1 MFEGLTRNAL
11 YRVGIYIRLSKED
24 SDKVIESESITNQ
37 RNIILAYL
45 KENKLALA
53 GEYVDDGV
61 SGTTFDRPAFNRLI
75 DDIEDGKINMVITKD
90 LSRLGRD
97 YIQSGYYVEQYFP
110 MKRVRY
116 VSILDNIDTE
126 KTNSAENDIAPFRSI
141 LNEMYAK
148 DISKKIRIVF
158 QQKKEDGQFLS
169 TSAPLG
175 YIKDPKDKHH
185 LIIDNDTAPIVR
197 RMFKMIIDGYGPVQ
211 IANIF
216 TDEHIPTPAMRNK
229 YQTNALSYQY
239 GYWHPGSVR
248 RILRNNVY
256 IGKLEQGKSQTISY
270 KNRQRV
276 KLPKEQWIIIENA
289 HEPLLDENTFYTV
302 QRLLDTSVK
311 KSVKNTYLLSGL
323 LKCHDCGGS
332 IGIAKA
338 KGRNFAYTSCNL
350 YRAYTKRKL
359 CTPHTLNYDALELMV
374 IEKVREM
381 CKICMDDEKIEKA
394 LRKKIENNQYKET
407 LQNALNEANNK
418 KEKLEKKLERMYED
432 RLNDI
437 ITAEMYKN
445 IAEKQ
450 SENLKKINEEIKSL
464 DEKLEEFSID
474 EKKIFSF
481 DYKQIINDFLKLEKP
496 TKEIM
501 SKIIDRIEIH
511 EDKKVDIYYRIKA
524 FEKLKE

>member
-1 MFEGLTRNAL
+1 MFEGLTQNAL

-24 SDKVIESESITNQ
+24 SDKVVESESITNQ
-37 RNIILAYL
+37 RNILLAYL
-45 KENKLALA
+45 KEKKLALA

-75 DDIEDGKINMVITKD
+75 NDIEEGKINMVVTKD

-126 KTNSAENDIAPFRSI
+126 RTNSSENDIAPFRSI

-169 TSAPLG
+169 TSAPIG
-175 YIKDPKDKHH
+175 YRKDPNDKHR
-185 LIIDNDTAPIVR
+185 LIIDNETAPLVR
-197 RMFKMIIDGYGPVQ
+197 RMFKMIIEGYGTTQ

-216 TDEHIPTPAMRNK
+216 TDEHIPTPAMKNQ
-229 YQTNALSYQY
+229 YQSNSLSYQY

-256 IGKLEQGKSQTISY
+256 IGMLEQGKSQTISY
-270 KNRQRV
+270 KNRQRR
-276 KLPKEQWIIIENA
+276 KLPKEQWIVVNNA
-289 HEPLLDENTFYTV
+289 HEPLIDEETFYTV
-302 QRLLDTSVK
+302 QRLLDTSAKKTLK
-311 KSVKNTYLLSGL
+311 KSYLLTGL
-323 LKCHDCGGS
+323 LKCYDCGGS
-332 IGIAKA
+332 ISVSKA

-374 IEKVREM
+374 VEKVREL
-381 CKICMDDEKIEKA
+381 CKICMDDEKIEEA
-394 LRKKIENNQYKET
+394 LKKKVENNQYKET
-407 LQNALNEANNK
+407 LQRTLNEANEK
-418 KEKLEKKLERMYED
+418 REKLEKNLEKVYDD

-437 ITAEMYKN
+437 ITAEMFKN
-445 IAEKQ
+445 ISEKQ
-450 SENLKKINEEIKSL
+450 NENLLRIKNEITS
-464 DEKLEEFSID
+464 LEEKIEDLSID

-524 FEKLKE
+524 FEKLK

>member
-1 MFEGLTRNAL
+1 MQFASGSAFTGRLSFTNNMGLKKVGYIEAEVAEIKTLPKGFNIGYSNTYKTKKETKIAVKMCIRDR

-24 SDKVIESESITNQ
+24 NDKVIESESITNQ
-37 RNIILAYL
+37 RNILLAYL

-75 DDIEDGKINMVITKD
+75 NDIEDGKVNMVVTKD

-126 KTNSAENDIAPFRSI
+126 RSNSSENDIAPFRSI

-175 YIKDPKDKHH
+175 YKKDPNDKHH
-185 LIIDNDTAPIVR
+185 LIIDNETAPLVR
-197 RMFKMIIDGYGPVQ
+197 RMFKMIIDGYGTTQ

-239 GYWHPGSVR
+239 GYWHAASIR
-248 RILRNNVY
+248 RMLRNNVY

-276 KLPKEQWIIIENA
+276 RLPKEQWIVVENA
-289 HEPLLDENTFYTV
+289 HEPLIMLFITF
-302 QRLLDTSVK
+302 LH
-311 KSVKNTYLLSGL
+311 YLFW
-323 LKCHDCGGS
+323 
-332 IGIAKA
+332 AWQ
-338 KGRNFAYTSCNL
+338 
-350 YRAYTKRKL
+350 
-359 CTPHTLNYDALELMV
+359 
-374 IEKVREM
+374 
-381 CKICMDDEKIEKA
+381 KA
-394 LRKKIENNQYKET
+394 LMAICT
-407 LQNALNEANNK
+407 LPLYWSMYFFIVALC
-418 KEKLEKKLERMYED
+418 
-432 RLNDI
+432 
-437 ITAEMYKN
+437 
-445 IAEKQ
+445 
-450 SENLKKINEEIKSL
+450 
-464 DEKLEEFSID
+464 
-474 EKKIFSF
+474 SF
-481 DYKQIINDFLKLEKP
+481 D
-496 TKEIM
+496 
-501 SKIIDRIEIH
+501 
-511 EDKKVDIYYRIKA
+511 VV
-524 FEKLKE
+524 

>member
-1 MFEGLTRNAL
+1 MFEGLTKNAL

-24 SDKVIESESITNQ
+24 NDKVIESESITNQ
-37 RNIILAYL
+37 RNILLTYL
-45 KENKLALA
+45 KENKLALS

-75 DDIEDGKINMVITKD
+75 NDIEDGKINMVITKD

-116 VSILDNIDTE
+116 ISILDNIDTE
-126 KTNSAENDIAPFRSI
+126 RTNSSENDIAPFRSI

-158 QQKKEDGQFLS
+158 QQKKEDGQFIS

-175 YIKDPKDKHH
+175 YKKDPNDKHH
-185 LIIDNDTAPIVR
+185 LIIDNESAPLVR
-197 RMFKMIIDGYGPVQ
+197 RMFKMIIDGFGTTQ

-239 GYWHPGSVR
+239 GYWSPGSVR

-256 IGKLEQGKSQTISY
+256 IGNLEQGKSQTISY

-276 KLPKEQWIIIENA
+276 KLPKEQWIVVENA
-289 HEPLLDENTFYTV
+289 HEALIDKEVFNTV
-302 QRLLDTSVK
+302 QRLLDTSAKKTVK
-311 KSVKNTYLLSGL
+311 RSYLLTGL
-323 LKCHDCGGS
+323 LKCADCGGS
-332 IGIAKA
+332 IGMSRAN
-338 KGRNFAYTSCNL
+338 GRNYTYTNCNL
-350 YRAYTKRKL
+350 YRAYTKRHL
-359 CTPHTLNYDALELMV
+359 CTPHTLNYEALELMV
-374 IEKVREM
+374 VEKVREL
-381 CKICMDDEKIEKA
+381 CKICMDNDKIEQA
-394 LRKKIENNQYKET
+394 LKQKIENNNYKET
-407 LQNALNEANNK
+407 LEKTLKDSKDKKNK
-418 KEKLEKKLERMYED
+418 IEKNLERLYED

-437 ITAEMYKN
+437 ITVEMYKTMS
-445 IAEKQ
+445 EKQ
-450 SENLKKINEEIKSL
+450 SEGLNRIKKEVATLENKLGEFAKEEK
-464 DEKLEEFSID
+464 E
-474 EKKIFSF
+474 IFSF
-481 DYKQIINDFLKLEKP
+481 DYKQLINDFLKLKNP
-496 TKEIM
+496 TNEIM
-501 SKIIDRIEIH
+501 TKIIDRIEIH

-524 FEKLKE
+524 FEKLK

>member
-1 MFEGLTRNAL
+1 MLEGLTKNAL

-24 SDKVIESESITNQ
+24 TDKVIESESITNQ
-37 RNIILAYL
+37 RNILLAYL

-75 DDIEDGKINMVITKD
+75 NDIEDGRINMVVTKD

-110 MKRVRY
+110 MKGVRY

-126 KTNSAENDIAPFRSI
+126 RINSSENDIAPFRSI

-175 YIKDPKDKHH
+175 YKKDPNDKHH
-185 LIIDNDTAPIVR
+185 LIIDNETAPLIR
-197 RMFKMIIDGYGPVQ
+197 RMFKMIIDGYGTSQ

-229 YQTNALSYQY
+229 YQVNAISYQY
-239 GYWHPGSVR
+239 GYWHPATVR
-248 RILRNNVY
+248 RMLRNNVY

-270 KNRQRV
+270 KNRQRR
-276 KLPKEQWIIIENA
+276 KLPKEQWIVVENA
-289 HEPLLDENTFYTV
+289 HEPIIDEDTFYTV
-302 QRLLDTSVK
+302 QRLLDTSAK
-311 KSVKNTYLLSGL
+311 KTLKRTYLLTGL
-323 LKCHDCGGS
+323 MKCYDCGGS
-332 IGIAKA
+332 ISVSHSKTRHFG
-338 KGRNFAYTSCNL
+338 YTTCNL

-359 CTPHTLNYDALELMV
+359 CTPHTINYEALELMV
-374 IEKVREM
+374 VEKVREL
-381 CKICMDDEKIEKA
+381 CKICMNDKNLEEALKEKV
-394 LRKKIENNQYKET
+394 ENNDFRET
-407 LQNALNEANNK
+407 LQKTLKDAEDK
-418 KEKLEKKLERMYED
+418 KIKLEKNLEKIYED

-437 ITAEMYKN
+437 ITAEMYKSMS
-445 IAEKQ
+445 EKQ
-450 SENLKKINEEIKSL
+450 NENLKKIKEEVKSIQEKL
-464 DEKLEEFSID
+464 DEYIRD
-474 EKKIFSF
+474 EKEIFSF
-481 DYKQIINDFLKLEKP
+481 DYKQIINDFLQLEKP

-524 FEKLKE
+524 FEKLK

>member
-1 MFEGLTRNAL
+1 MLEGSTKNAL

-24 SDKVIESESITNQ
+24 TDKVIESESITNQ
-37 RNIILAYL
+37 RSILLSYL
-45 KENKLALA
+45 KDNKLALA
-53 GEYVDDGV
+53 GEYVDDGI

-75 DDIEDGKINMVITKD
+75 NDIEDGRINMVVTKD

-126 KTNSAENDIAPFRSI
+126 RTNSTENDIAPFRSI

-148 DISKKIRIVF
+148 DTSKKIRSVF

-175 YIKDPKDKHH
+175 YKKDPNDKHH
-185 LIIDNDTAPIVR
+185 LIIDIETAPIVR
-197 RMFKMIIDGYGPVQ
+197 RMFKMIIDGYGTTK

-239 GYWHPGSVR
+239 GYWNPASIR
-248 RILRNNVY
+248 RMLRNNVY

-270 KNRQRV
+270 KNRQRI
-276 KLPKEQWIIIENA
+276 KLPKEQWIVVENA
-289 HEPLLDENTFYTV
+289 HEPLIDEETFYTV
-302 QRLLDTSVK
+302 QRLLETSAK
-311 KSVKNTYLLSGL
+311 KTLKKTYLLSGL
-323 LKCHDCGGS
+323 LKCADCGGS
-332 IGIAKA
+332 VGISRSNK
-338 KGRNFAYTSCNL
+338 RNFSYTSCNL
-350 YRAYTKRKL
+350 YRAYSKRKL
-359 CTPHTLNYDALELMV
+359 CTPHNLNYEALELMV
-374 IEKVREM
+374 VEKVREL
-381 CKICMDDEKIEKA
+381 CKLCMDDEKIEDA
-394 LRKKIENNQYKET
+394 LRKKIENNNYKET
-407 LQNALNEANNK
+407 LEKTLKEANDKKNK
-418 KEKLEKKLERMYED
+418 IERNLERLYED

-437 ITAEMYKN
+437 ITVEMFKSMSD
-445 IAEKQ
+445 KQ
-450 SENLKKINEEIKSL
+450 NEGLNKIKKEIKSL
-464 DEKLEEFSID
+464 EDKLGEFQKEEKE
-474 EKKIFSF
+474 IFSF
-481 DYKQIINDFLKLEKP
+481 DYKRIINDFLKLENP

-501 SKIIDRIEIH
+501 SKIIDKIEIH

-524 FEKLKE
+524 FEKLK

>member
-1 MFEGLTRNAL
+1 MFEGVTKNAL

-24 SDKVIESESITNQ
+24 TDKVIESESITNQ
-37 RNIILAYL
+37 RNILLTYL

-75 DDIEDGKINMVITKD
+75 NDIEEGKINMVVTKD

-126 KTNSAENDIAPFRSI
+126 RTNSSENDIAPFRSI

-158 QQKKEDGQFLS
+158 QQKKEDGQFMS
-169 TSAPLG
+169 TSAPIG
-175 YIKDPKDKHH
+175 YMKDPNDKHH
-185 LIIDNDTAPIVR
+185 LVIDPDTAPLVR
-197 RMFKMIIDGYGPVQ
+197 RMFKMIIDGYGTTQ

-229 YQTNALSYQY
+229 YQVSAISYQY
-239 GYWHPGSVR
+239 GYWHPATIR

-270 KNRQRV
+270 KNRQRR
-276 KLPKEQWIIIENA
+276 KLPKDQWIVVENA
-289 HEPLLDENTFYTV
+289 HEPLIDEETFYTV
-302 QRLLDTSVK
+302 QRLMDTSAKKTVK
-311 KSVKNTYLLSGL
+311 KTYLLTGL
-323 LKCHDCGGS
+323 LKCAECGGS
-332 IGIAKA
+332 IGIAHDK
-338 KGRNFAYTSCNL
+338 KRHYSYTGCNL
-350 YRAYTKRKL
+350 YRAYTKRHL
-359 CTPHTLNYDALELMV
+359 CTPHTLNYQALELM
-374 IEKVREM
+374 ILEKVREL
-381 CKICMDDEKIEKA
+381 CKICMDDEQLEEALKKKVENNNYKEALQKNLKDAIEK
-394 LRKKIENNQYKET
+394 KNKIENN
-407 LQNALNEANNK
+407 
-418 KEKLEKKLERMYED
+418 LERLYED

-437 ITAEMYKN
+437 ITVEMFKTMSD
-445 IAEKQ
+445 KQ
-450 SENLKKINEEIKSL
+450 NEGLKKVKVEVKSL
-464 DEKLEEFSID
+464 EEKLEEFSKE
-474 EKKIFSF
+474 EKEMFSF
-481 DYKQIINDFLKLEKP
+481 DYKQIINDFLKLENP

-524 FEKLKE
+524 FEKLK

>member
-1 MFEGLTRNAL
+1 MFEGLTKNAL

-24 SDKVIESESITNQ
+24 NDKVIESESITNQ
-37 RNIILAYL
+37 RNILLAYL

-75 DDIEDGKINMVITKD
+75 NDIEDGKINMVVTKD

-116 VSILDNIDTE
+116 ISILDNIDTE
-126 KTNSAENDIAPFRSI
+126 RTNSTENDIAPFRSI

-169 TSAPLG
+169 TSAPIG
-175 YIKDPKDKHH
+175 YKKDPNNKHQ
-185 LIIDNDTAPIVR
+185 LIIDEETAPIVR
-197 RMFKMIIDGYGPVQ
+197 RMFKMLIDGYGTTQ

-216 TDEHIPTPAMRNK
+216 TDEKIPTPSMRNK

-239 GYWHPGSVR
+239 GYWHPASIR

-256 IGKLEQGKSQTISY
+256 IGILEQGKSQTISY

-276 KLPKEQWIIIENA
+276 RLPKEQWIVIKNA
-289 HEPLLDENTFYTV
+289 HEPLIDEETFYTV
-302 QRLLDTSVK
+302 QRLLDTSAK
-311 KSVKNTYLLSGL
+311 KSVKRNYLLTGL
-323 LKCHDCGGS
+323 LKCHECGGS
-332 IGIAKA
+332 VGIGQDKN
-338 KGRNFAYTSCNL
+338 RHYAYTNCNL

-359 CTPHTLNYDALELMV
+359 CTPHTLNYQALELMV
-374 IEKVREM
+374 IEKVREL
-381 CKICMDDEKIEKA
+381 CRICMNNESIEKA
-394 LRKKIENNQYKET
+394 LKEKVQNNNYKTTIEKS
-407 LQNALNEANNK
+407 LKEANDK
-418 KEKLEKKLERMYED
+418 RQKLQMNLERLYED

-437 ITAEMYKN
+437 ITVDMYKKMT
-445 IAEKQ
+445 EKQ
-450 SENLKKINEEIKSL
+450 NEGIKSINKEIKSL
-464 DEKLEEFSID
+464 EEKLNEFTKEEK
-474 EKKIFSF
+474 EIFSF
-481 DYKQIINDFLKLEKP
+481 DYNQIINDFLQLKTP

-524 FEKLKE
+524 FEKLK

>member
-1 MFEGLTRNAL
+1 MSEGLNRNAL

-37 RNIILAYL
+37 RNILLTYL

-61 SGTTFDRPAFNRLI
+61 SGTTFDRPAFNKLI
-75 DDIEDGKINMVITKD
+75 NDIEDGKINMVVTKD
-90 LSRLGRD
+90 LSRLGRN

-126 KTNSAENDIAPFRSI
+126 RTNSSENDIAPFRSI

-175 YIKDPKDKHH
+175 YKKDPNNKHH
-185 LIIDNDTAPIVR
+185 LIIDSETAPIVK
-197 RMFKMIIDGYGPVQ
+197 RMFKMIMDGYGTTQ

-229 YQTNALSYQY
+229 YQANSLSYQY
-239 GYWHPGSVR
+239 GYWHPASVR
-248 RILRNNVY
+248 RMLRNNVY

-276 KLPKEQWIIIENA
+276 KLPKEQWIVVDNA
-289 HEPLLDENTFYTV
+289 HEPLIDEDTFYTV
-302 QRLLDTSVK
+302 QRLLDTSAKKTVK
-311 KSVKNTYLLSGL
+311 KTHLLTGL
-323 LKCHDCGGS
+323 LRCADCGGS
-332 IGIAKA
+332 VGITKA
-338 KGRNFAYTSCNL
+338 KGRNYAYTSCNL

-359 CTPHTLNYDALELMV
+359 CTPHTINYDALELMI
-374 IEKVREM
+374 IEKVREL
-381 CKICMDDEKIEKA
+381 CKICMDDEKIEQA
-394 LRKKIENNQYKET
+394 LKQKIEENNYKGT
-407 LQNALNEANNK
+407 LEKTLKEANNK
-418 KEKLEKKLERMYED
+418 KAKIEKNLERLYED

-437 ITAEMYKN
+437 ITVEMYKSMS
-445 IAEKQ
+445 EKQ
-450 SENLKKINEEIKSL
+450 NEGLKKIKNEIESL
-464 DEKLEEFSID
+464 ENKLGEYAKEEKE
-474 EKKIFSF
+474 IFSF
-481 DYKQIINDFLKLEKP
+481 DYKQIVNDFLKLKNP

-524 FEKLKE
+524 FERLK

>member
-1 MFEGLTRNAL
+1 MFEGLTKNAL

-37 RNIILAYL
+37 RNILLAYL

-75 DDIEDGKINMVITKD
+75 NDIEDGKINMVVTKD

-126 KTNSAENDIAPFRSI
+126 ITNSSENDIAPFRSI

-169 TSAPLG
+169 TSAPMG
-175 YIKDPKDKHH
+175 YKKDPNDKHH
-185 LIIDNDTAPIVR
+185 LIIDNETAPIVR
-197 RMFKMIIDGYGPVQ
+197 RMFKMIIDGYGTTQ

-239 GYWHPGSVR
+239 GYWHPASIR
-248 RILRNNVY
+248 RMLRNNVY

-270 KNRQRV
+270 KNRQRR
-276 KLPKEQWIIIENA
+276 KLPKDQWIVVDNA
-289 HEPLLDENTFYTV
+289 HEPLIDEDTFYTV
-302 QRLLDTSVK
+302 QRLLDTSARKTVK
-311 KSVKNTYLLSGL
+311 RTYLLTGL
-323 LKCHDCGGS
+323 LKCADCGGS
-332 IGIAKA
+332 IGIAHSGK
-338 KGRNFAYTSCNL
+338 RNFSYTSCNL
-350 YRAYTKRKL
+350 YRAYTKRHL
-359 CTPHTLNYDALELMV
+359 CTPHTLNYEALELMV
-374 IEKVREM
+374 IEKVREL
-381 CKICMDDEKIEKA
+381 CKVCMDDEKIEDA
-394 LRKKIENNQYKET
+394 LRQKVENNNYKATLEKTLKEANDKKTKIEKN
-407 LQNALNEANNK
+407 
-418 KEKLEKKLERMYED
+418 LERLYED
-432 RLNDI
+432 RLNDV
-437 ITAEMYKN
+437 ITLEMFKSMS
-445 IAEKQ
+445 EKQ
-450 SENLKKINEEIKSL
+450 NDGLKKVKDEVKSL
-464 DEKLEEFSID
+464 ENKLGEFAKEEKE
-474 EKKIFSF
+474 IFSF
-481 DYKQIINDFLKLEKP
+481 DYRQIINDFLKLENP

-501 SKIIDRIEIH
+501 SKIIDRIDIH
-511 EDKKVDIYYRIKA
+511 EDKSVDIYYRIKA
-524 FEKLKE
+524 FEKLK